1 MLKLKKIA
9 ITGGVASGKTSVC
22 RFFQELGAFTVNAD
36 SVVHELLK
44 SDIDVKRKVIQEFGS
59 EILENGTISRKA
71 LAAKVFANS
80 KLLKKLEDLVH
91 PAALLAIEKLYR
103 TACKAESF
111 NAFVVEIPLLFE
123 ICGEPFYDYVF
134 AVLADEAI
142 ARLRF
147 EKAGFTR
154 EDYDRRMKRQLSPT
168 HKAAQSH
175 YTIMNNGSLQDLKT
189 EVSQIHK
196 MITKQP

>member
-123 ICGEPFYDYVF
+123 ICGEPFYDYVI